1 MEINCNGFIYLIAL
15 TAYTGYRRSIDGVLE
30 AGSVGAPSKSNSN
43 EPHSSDVDVD
53 NHPLTS
59 TATIITQNTS
69 SSQEASPPKS
79 ATSSDNFIRNEQQ
92 QAQVPPQPAPRTRSL
107 SSQNSVPMTNGDGA
121 KADDAAQVRIA
132 FTRVFL
138 LFFWL
143 QGWQGWP
150 LAAPYS
156 AKFTF
161 ITEYLINA
169 LS

>member
-30 AGSVGAPSKSNSN
+30 AGSFGAPSKSNSN

-132 FTRVFL
+132 FTRVFSFIFLASGLARLAIGGSIFCEIHFHNGL
-138 LFFWL
+138 LD
-143 QGWQGWP
+143 
-150 LAAPYS
+150 
-156 AKFTF
+156 
-161 ITEYLINA
+161 
-169 LS
+169 